1 LKPAGNGKFLHVH
14 RERPNE
20 AVPTKSAFVPTA
32 KRRGQPFV
40 KRVAAALCVATL
52 AVGCGGR
59 SDGGGS
65 DALRVSFDDIDPSG
79 GFWAIR
85 ATCTGGRFEVEFRPG
100 EKLSVPGLGHASSE
114 EIAVECGK
122 PERVAV
128 SDEELRR
135 RGATPTGADLAQPT
149 FEPTRLSCVAD
160 GSLVVEAH
168 PVLTTQNAIVG
179 GGFRVEHDGHAV
191 VRGAI
196 LREEYED
203 PASQLQWW
211 RELCRPA

>member
-1 LKPAGNGKFLHVH
+1 M
-14 RERPNE
+14 
-20 AVPTKSAFVPTA
+20 
-32 KRRGQPFV
+32 RRAAIVGL
-40 KRVAAALCVATL
+40 VALV
-52 AVGCGGR
+52 VGCGSGG

-65 DALRVSFDDIDPSG
+65 DALRVSLDDVDPSSF
-79 GFWAIR
+79 FWTVR

-128 SDEELRR
+128 SNEELRR
-135 RGATPTGADLAQPT
+135 RGATLTGADLAQPT
-149 FEPTRLSCVAD
+149 FEPTRLSCVGD

-168 PVLTTQNAIVG
+168 PVWLGENSIGG
-179 GGFRVEHDGHAV
+179 GGFRVR
-191 VRGAI
+191 RGGDTIVTGVIAK
-196 LREEYED
+196 EEKFED

>member
-1 LKPAGNGKFLHVH
+1 
-14 RERPNE
+14 
-20 AVPTKSAFVPTA
+20 VPES
-32 KRRGQPFV
+32 QPFL

-52 AVGCGGR
+52 AVGCGG
-59 SDGGGS
+59 GS
-65 DALRVSFDDIDPSG
+65 DALRESFDDTDPSG

-85 ATCTGGRFEVEFRPG
+85 AMCDGGHIQVEFRPG
-100 EKLSVPGLGHASSE
+100 EQLSMPGLGHASSE

-135 RGATPTGADLAQPT
+135 RTATPTGADLAEPT

-168 PVLTTQNAIVG
+168 PVWTTQDATVG
-179 GGFRVEHDGHAV
+179 GGFRVERDGDTIVA
-191 VRGAI
+191 GAI

-211 RELCRPA
+211 RALCRPA

>member
-1 LKPAGNGKFLHVH
+1 M
-14 RERPNE
+14 
-20 AVPTKSAFVPTA
+20 SADLGGRLM
-32 KRRGQPFV
+32 RRAAMLCL
-40 KRVAAALCVATL
+40 VALV
-52 AVGCGGR
+52 VGCGGGG
-59 SDGGGS
+59 SVGGGS
-65 DALRVSFDDIDPSG
+65 DALRVSLDDVEPSG
-79 GFWAIR
+79 GHWTIR

-100 EKLSVPGLGHASSE
+100 EKLSVPGLGDASSE

-135 RGATPTGADLAQPT
+135 RGETASGADLAEPT
-149 FEPTRLSCVAD
+149 FEPTRLSCVAE
-160 GSLVVEAH
+160 GSIVVEAH
-168 PVLTTQNAIVG
+168 PVWMRESFGAGDSIGG

-196 LREEYED
+196 LREVYLD